1 MLSSNKVFAIVV
13 LFISILFFSCGEKSE
28 DVKPINFDSPEA
40 LKQTAAAV
48 LNTVPSF
55 VDKGYFIEDTS
66 FQISAGIEIENANE
80 WGIKFSLLTKEG
92 TTFIKNYETPLLDG
106 SFKESQVNKIK
117 FPSFNYELVY
127 YSSKSFFMGSGGGEV
142 FSYIIDFNKK
152 EIYKAHLVADD
163 RSRIQLFI
171 SENILDGGI
180 KNFFVSN
187 FKRDYPRLLIVEKD
201 IEPGG

>member
-1 MLSSNKVFAIVV
+1 MLSLNKVFAIVV
-13 LFISILFFSCGEKSE
+13 LFISLLFFSCGEKNG